1 MAGELDHSGDGFE
14 YRWYLKSSATASP
27 ALHSTRSFIGILN
40 AGAYPRRARW
50 ADQLEVARTSN
61 DRRIAVRPSPI
72 PAVQSPAHSANLA
85 KDAAMLI

>member
-40 AGAYPRRARW
+40 ADAYPPRSL

-61 DRRIAVRPSPI
+61 DRWIAVRPSPI